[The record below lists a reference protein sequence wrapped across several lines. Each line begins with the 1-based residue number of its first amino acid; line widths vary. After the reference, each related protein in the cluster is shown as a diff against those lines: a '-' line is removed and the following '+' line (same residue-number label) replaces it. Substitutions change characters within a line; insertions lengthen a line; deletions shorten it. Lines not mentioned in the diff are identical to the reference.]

1 MPKLDEEKQR
11 ARQENILNAAERCFS
26 SQGFHSTS
34 MHDICREA
42 GISPGTLYLYF
53 RSKEDLIAAIC
64 ERECAGFAQLLT
76 VIGDSPD
83 FMAVLRQLA
92 DTYCVGQPHS
102 KVCFQIEANAEA
114 LRNPAISKTVQEAD
128 AFIIAHFKNMIEDAR
143 TKGRIKPAMDPEV
156 LAQILNIIG
165 DGVML
170 RRALDSEFDV
180 KRCMD
185 AILQLLSSAF
195 QPVESDNAGDV
206 VLHRGEHETVD

>member
-1 MPKLDEEKQR
+1 MPKLDEGQQR

-64 ERECAGFAQLLT
+64 ERERVGFALLAT
-76 VIGDSPD
+76 VIADSPD

-92 DTYCVGQPHS
+92 DTYCVGQPRS
-102 KVCFQIEANAEA
+102 KLCFQIEVNAEA
-114 LRNPAISKTVQEAD
+114 LRNPAIGKTVQEAD
-128 AFIIAHFKNMIEDAR
+128 AFVIEHFKNMIEDAR
-143 TKGRIKPAMDPEV
+143 AKGRIRPAIDSQI

-185 AILQLLSSAF
+185 AVLLLLSSAF
-195 QPVESDNAGDV
+195 QPVEVDKADDV
-206 VLHRGEHETVD
+206 VPHGDEHERVD